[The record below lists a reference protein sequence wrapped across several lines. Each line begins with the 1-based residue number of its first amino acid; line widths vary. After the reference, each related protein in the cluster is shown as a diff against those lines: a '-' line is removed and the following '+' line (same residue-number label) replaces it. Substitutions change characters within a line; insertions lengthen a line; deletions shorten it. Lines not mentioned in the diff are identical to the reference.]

1 MCLMSSVALEELCL
15 IKKVTP
21 NKVGIIRVY
30 DFGLFVDTQ
39 TESMCYKL
47 GIRNVKILVFKVAR
61 RGDISFLG
69 RQRNGTPY
77 SDWPALVAAAGWVSI
92 RILG

>member
-1 MCLMSSVALEELCL
+1 MSSVALEELCL

-21 NKVGIIRVY
+21 NKVGFIRVY

-47 GIRNVKILVFKVAR
+47 GIRNVKILVFKAAR
-61 RGDISFLG
+61 EEIFPS
-69 RQRNGTPY
+69 
-77 SDWPALVAAAGWVSI
+77 SDGEEMVLL
-92 RILG
+92 ILIGQHL